1 MLTEKDKQLCIF
13 FAKYRYTRKKDDEF
27 FKMSIGV
34 RRDME
39 EKMKIERETLKKV
52 LTDTN
57 KRDVESAVD
66 RTKVV
71 SADNS
76 FQYIF
81 CDSYVYTVTKYFNK
95 NMLILLLSLLY
106 EQRHA
111 TVSCESF
118 RNHGKTSK
126 FGLIEILTFCKRNV
140 IAYLKKLSRPHEHS
154 SLTTSVFCNKKRQH
168 LKEHKQK

>member
-1 MLTEKDKQLCIF
+1 
-13 FAKYRYTRKKDDEF
+13 
-27 FKMSIGV
+27 MSIGV

-81 CDSYVYTVTKYFNK
+81 ATLMF
-95 NMLILLLSLLY
+95 ILLHNISMKICWY
-106 EQRHA
+106 YFYHY
-111 TVSCESF
+111 SM
-118 RNHGKTSK
+118 NKDM
-126 FGLIEILTFCKRNV
+126 
-140 IAYLKKLSRPHEHS
+140 RP
-154 SLTTSVFCNKKRQH
+154 
-168 LKEHKQK
+168 

>member
-1 MLTEKDKQLCIF
+1 
-13 FAKYRYTRKKDDEF
+13 
-27 FKMSIGV
+27 MSIGV

-52 LTDTN
+52 LTDTS

-81 CDSYVYTVTKYFNK
+81 CDSYVYTVTK
-95 NMLILLLSLLY
+95 
-106 EQRHA
+106 
-111 TVSCESF
+111 
-118 RNHGKTSK
+118 
-126 FGLIEILTFCKRNV
+126 
-140 IAYLKKLSRPHEHS
+140 
-154 SLTTSVFCNKKRQH
+154 
-168 LKEHKQK
+168 

>member
-1 MLTEKDKQLCIF
+1 MLTEKHKQLCIF

-76 FQYIF
+76 FQ
-81 CDSYVYTVTKYFNK
+81 
-95 NMLILLLSLLY
+95 
-106 EQRHA
+106 
-111 TVSCESF
+111 
-118 RNHGKTSK
+118 
-126 FGLIEILTFCKRNV
+126 
-140 IAYLKKLSRPHEHS
+140 
-154 SLTTSVFCNKKRQH
+154 
-168 LKEHKQK
+168 

>member
-1 MLTEKDKQLCIF
+1 
-13 FAKYRYTRKKDDEF
+13 
-27 FKMSIGV
+27 MSIGV

-81 CDSYVYTVTKYFNK
+81 CDSHVYTVTK
-95 NMLILLLSLLY
+95 
-106 EQRHA
+106 
-111 TVSCESF
+111 
-118 RNHGKTSK
+118 
-126 FGLIEILTFCKRNV
+126 
-140 IAYLKKLSRPHEHS
+140 
-154 SLTTSVFCNKKRQH
+154 
-168 LKEHKQK
+168 

>member
-1 MLTEKDKQLCIF
+1 MLKEKHKQLCTF
-13 FAKYRYTRKKDDEF
+13 LAKYRYTRKKDDEF

-71 SADNS
+71 GADNS
-76 FQYIF
+76 LQ
-81 CDSYVYTVTKYFNK
+81 
-95 NMLILLLSLLY
+95 
-106 EQRHA
+106 
-111 TVSCESF
+111 
-118 RNHGKTSK
+118 
-126 FGLIEILTFCKRNV
+126 
-140 IAYLKKLSRPHEHS
+140 
-154 SLTTSVFCNKKRQH
+154 
-168 LKEHKQK
+168 